1 MFAFVWIGFS
11 LILLFLNYVKRLSR
25 TALARYDG
33 KGYGGGRL
41 KIGGGGGM
49 LSIGELLFSKGGRVR
64 SIGGDM
70 GFYRL
75 VAGFKPIVYLFC
87 SILSSFIDYYRGF
100 YSFS

>member
-1 MFAFVWIGFS
+1 
-11 LILLFLNYVKRLSR
+11 
-25 TALARYDG
+25 
-33 KGYGGGRL
+33 L

-75 VAGFKPIVYLFC
+75 VAGFKPIVYLFY
-87 SILSSFIDYYRGF
+87 SSLSSFVDYSWGF